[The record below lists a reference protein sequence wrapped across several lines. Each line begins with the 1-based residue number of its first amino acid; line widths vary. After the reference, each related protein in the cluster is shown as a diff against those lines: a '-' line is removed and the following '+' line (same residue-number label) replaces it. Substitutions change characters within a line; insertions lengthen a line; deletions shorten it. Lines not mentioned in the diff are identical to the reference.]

1 MSFLMPNAPRV
12 LLIEDEDPL
21 RQAMVAYLNLDGFQ
35 AAGVASLAE
44 AEQWMSGHEFDV
56 LLLDLGLPDGDG
68 LEWLKTRQQLLA
80 SKGVIIAT
88 ARGEHADRIAGA
100 RAGSDV
106 YLVKPVALEEL
117 SATIGNLQ
125 RRLVAKSQPV
135 SSWRI
140 DCATWLMYTPTGQS
154 VKLTGSEMAVMSALA
169 RQPGVTI
176 PRDEL
181 ITELGCKPDSY
192 DPRRMEIMVR
202 RLRNKV
208 SDLTDSTLPLE
219 TVHRQGYVFVSAIS
233 LQPVL
238 SINTK
243 LNTP

>member
-1 MSFLMPNAPRV
+1 MSFVMNSVPRV

-21 RQAMVAYLNLDGFQ
+21 RQAMVAFLNLDGFE
-35 AAGVASLAE
+35 AFGVSNLAE
-44 AEQWMSGHEFDV
+44 ADQWMSAHVFDV

-68 LEWLKTRQQLLA
+68 LEWLKARQKLLA
-80 SKGVIIAT
+80 TKGVIIAT

-100 RAGSDV
+100 RAGSDA

-117 SATIGNLQ
+117 SATIVNLQ
-125 RRLVAKSQPV
+125 RRLVARIQPV
-135 SSWRI
+135 TCWRI
-140 DCATWLMYTPTGQS
+140 DCATWLLYTPSGQN

-238 SINTK
+238 
-243 LNTP
+243 